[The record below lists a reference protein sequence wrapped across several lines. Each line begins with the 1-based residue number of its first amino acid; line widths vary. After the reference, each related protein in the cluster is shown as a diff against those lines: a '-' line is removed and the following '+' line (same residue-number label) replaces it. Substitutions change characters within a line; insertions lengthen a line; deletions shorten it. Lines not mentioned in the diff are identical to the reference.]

1 MLRLRFSTQLIIVIA
16 LGICAVILYYPIL
29 SWSFW
34 KDDWWFLYGSYSL
47 DKKFLT
53 NILQPGT
60 VLQFLIEWPIFL
72 TSPLPYMSI
81 GIGLKTLYAYVL
93 GIFVSKLISKNVQ
106 IMVSL
111 LALLLPIGLD
121 AVGWPSAHVTLVSGI
136 LLMVGTTVICSSIKH
151 KLLGFFCFGIACFL
165 DPGRSILVILFN
177 LVFLYKK
184 NKISKTS
191 MITIASSVGMVITLI
206 LIYMH
211 QYLSQFQIIKF
222 INSIFAGS
230 SHFNLMHIVSFAR
243 NYFSS
248 LSNLFLGF
256 LISKPHYLSS
266 AIVSN
271 KDFTEG
277 ITVCF
282 LIAILCVIAYRKKQD
297 TVPIYA
303 LCWISISYITPW
315 LFEPRI
321 SQSIYHRY
329 MVIPG
334 IGLYILLAWI
344 LNSIR
349 SRYIRNLCL
358 IALLCIG
365 GFHSIR
371 FLQSQSELRQHARTI
386 ELYSHLISEEK
397 KYRSPIIFYL
407 IGSDILIPGAISF
420 AENMPISVLTHRI
433 DNSTLPQIAI
443 VPEHI
448 KKYVCNTNGSTIYTV
463 LSIDVN
469 TGIDIRTRSVELL
482 SSSLCDK

>member
-1 MLRLRFSTQLIIVIA
+1 MLRLRFSTQLSIVIA
-16 LGICAVILYYPIL
+16 LAFCAIVLYYPIL
-29 SWSFW
+29 TWSFW

-47 DKKFLT
+47 NKKFLT

-81 GIGLKTLYAYVL
+81 GICLKTLYAYVL

-121 AVGWPSAHVTLVSGI
+121 AVGWPSAHVTLASGI
-136 LLMVGTTVICSSIKH
+136 LLMIGTTVIYSSFTYKFI
-151 KLLGFFCFGIACFL
+151 GFFCFGIACFL
-165 DPGRSILVILFN
+165 DPGRTLLVILFN
-177 LVFLYKK
+177 LVFLYWK
-184 NKISKTS
+184 NKISKSS
-191 MITIASSVGMVITLI
+191 MISIAASVGILITLI

-222 INSIFAGS
+222 INSILAGS
-230 SHFNLMHIVSFAR
+230 SHFNLMHIVSFTR

-256 LISKPHYLSS
+256 LMSKPHYLSS

-271 KDFTEG
+271 IDFIEG
-277 ITVCF
+277 IAVCF
-282 LIAILCVIAYRKKQD
+282 LIAILCIFAYRRNQD
-297 TVPIYA
+297 TVPIYS
-303 LCWISISYITPW
+303 LGWILFAYITPW

-349 SRYIRNLCL
+349 SRYLRNVCL

-365 GFHSIR
+365 GLHSIR

-420 AENMPISVLTHRI
+420 AENMPLSVLTHRI
-433 DNSTLPQIAI
+433 DNAKLPRVAI
-443 VPEHI
+443 LPEHI
-448 KKYVCNTNGSTIYTV
+448 SLYACSGHAGTMYTLITV
-463 LSIDVN
+463 DVN
-469 TGIDIRTRSVELL
+469 TQAKIRTRSIETLPYTR
-482 SSSLCDK
+482 CNK